1 MNKFSFFNLKP
12 VNLRLYWLN
21 RLANYILYFMKSFA
35 IAISLFFSTLAKSQS
50 GYVVDDVTNDF
61 RVNKILNHSAS
72 SSTFQQLNDK
82 LVVVDFFGT
91 WCIPCI
97 KALPKLSAL
106 QQKYKGQINIVLV
119 SDEPE
124 EKLKVFISKQKD
136 FTLPVIV
143 DEQAIFTKLFQPP
156 AYPYTVIVGKNGK
169 VLAISAQDEMNE
181 ISIEKWL
188 KEQKSEDV
196 RMLTKPNSD
205 SAVTSQINTEKRIV
219 EKSQNKLVQLSQEFM
234 YAAKTGEQT
243 PSFIS
248 SLKDLSLDEL
258 AATITTDEEKKAFW
272 INLYNAYT
280 QAALKDNPEQYKK
293 RGIFFGNEFIYIAGK
308 KFSLDD
314 IEHGILRRS
323 KIKWSL
329 GYFNKLFPNKTEKN
343 LRVDKLDYRL
353 HFALNCGAKSCPP
366 IAFYKSETID
376 QQLDLATKAYLTG
389 EAEYNLATNI
399 VKLPALMSWF
409 RRDFGGK
416 KKMIELLKKLS
427 IVPQD
432 KHPKIK
438 FKSYDWTLY
447 LENYKS

>member
-1 MNKFSFFNLKP
+1 
-12 VNLRLYWLN
+12 
-21 RLANYILYFMKSFA
+21 MKVFA
-35 IAISLFFSTLAKSQS
+35 IAISLLFSSLAMSQS
-50 GYVVDDVTNDF
+50 GYKVNDATKNF
-61 RVNKILNHSAS
+61 QVNKILNYTLS

-82 LVVVDFFGT
+82 LLVVDFFGT

-97 KALPKLSAL
+97 RALPKLSAL
-106 QQKYKGQINIVLV
+106 QEKYKMQIKIILV
-119 SDEPE
+119 SDEPA
-124 EKLKVFISKQKD
+124 EKLLAFIGKQKD
-136 FTLPVIV
+136 FALPVIV

-156 AYPYTVIVGKNGK
+156 AYPYTAIVGKNGK
-169 VLAISAQDEMNE
+169 VLAISAQEEMNE
-181 ISIEKWL
+181 ISIDKWL
-188 KEQKSEDV
+188 KEQDSNNV
-196 RMLTKPNSD
+196 MRMTKPDTD
-205 SAVTSQINTEKRIV
+205 SAVTSSINIEKNIV

-243 PSFIS
+243 TSFIA
-248 SLKDLSLDEL
+248 SLKNLSLDEL
-258 AATITTDEEKKAFW
+258 TATITTDNEKKAFW

-280 QAALKDNPEQYKK
+280 NTALKNNPDQYSK
-293 RGIFFGNEFIYIAGK
+293 RGKFFGNEFIEIAGK
-308 KFSLDD
+308 KFSLDG

-329 GYFNKLFPNKTEKN
+329 GYFNKWFPNKTEKR

-389 EAEYNLATNI
+389 EAEYDAVTNI
-399 VKLPALMSWF
+399 VKLPTLMSWF

-416 KKMIELLKKLS
+416 KKMIELLKQLS
-427 IVPQD
+427 IIPVD
-432 KHPKIK
+432 KNPKVK

-447 LENYKS
+447 LENYKL

>member
-1 MNKFSFFNLKP
+1 
-12 VNLRLYWLN
+12 
-21 RLANYILYFMKSFA
+21 MKVFT
-35 IAISLFFSTLAKSQS
+35 IALMLLFSTAVMSQS
-50 GYVVDDVTNDF
+50 GYGVGDATNDF
-61 RVNKILNHSAS
+61 PVNKILNAAVS
-72 SSTFQQLNDK
+72 SSTFNQLNNK
-82 LVVVDFFGT
+82 LLVVDFFGT

-97 KALPKLSAL
+97 RALPKLSAL
-106 QQKYKGQINIVLV
+106 QEKYKDKINIVLV

-124 EKLKVFISKQKD
+124 EKLITFIGKQND
-136 FTLPVIV
+136 FALPIIV

-156 AYPYTVIVGKNGK
+156 AYPYTAIVGKNGK
-169 VLAISAQDEMNE
+169 VLAISAQEEMNE
-181 ISIEKWL
+181 ISIDKWL
-188 KEQKSEDV
+188 KEQESDNV
-196 RMLTKPNSD
+196 MGMTKPDTD
-205 SAVTSQINTEKRIV
+205 SAVTSSINIEKNIV
-219 EKSQNKLVQLSQEFM
+219 EKFQNKLVQLSQEFM

-243 PSFIS
+243 TSFIT

-258 AATITTDEEKKAFW
+258 TATIKTDNEKNAFW

-280 QAALKDNPEQYKK
+280 NTALKNNPDQYSN
-293 RGIFFGNEFIYIAGK
+293 RGKFFGNEFIEIAGK

-329 GYFNKLFPNKTEKN
+329 GYFNKLFPGKTEKL

-366 IAFYKSETID
+366 IAFYKSENID

-389 EAEYNLATNI
+389 EAEYDAATNI
-399 VKLPALMSWF
+399 VKLPTLMSWF

-416 KKMIELLKKLS
+416 KKMIELLKQLS
-427 IVPQD
+427 IIPVD
-432 KHPKIK
+432 KNPKVK

-447 LENYKS
+447 LENYKL

>member
-1 MNKFSFFNLKP
+1 
-12 VNLRLYWLN
+12 
-21 RLANYILYFMKSFA
+21 MKVFA
-35 IAISLFFSTLAKSQS
+35 IAISLLFSSLAMSQS
-50 GYVVDDVTNDF
+50 GYKVNDAPTTF
-61 RVNKILNHSAS
+61 QVNKILSYTLS

-82 LVVVDFFGT
+82 LLVVDFFGT

-97 KALPKLSAL
+97 RALPKLSAL
-106 QQKYKGQINIVLV
+106 QEKYKGQINIILV

-124 EKLKVFISKQKD
+124 EKLLAFIGKQKD
-136 FTLPVIV
+136 FALPVIV

-156 AYPYTVIVGKNGK
+156 AYPYTAIVGKNGK
-169 VLAISAQDEMNE
+169 VLAISAQEEMNE
-181 ISIEKWL
+181 ISIDKWL
-188 KEQKSEDV
+188 KEQESNNV
-196 RMLTKPNSD
+196 MRMTKPDTD
-205 SAVTSQINTEKRIV
+205 SAVTSSINIEKNIV

-243 PSFIS
+243 TSFIA
-248 SLKDLSLDEL
+248 SLKNLSLDEL
-258 AATITTDEEKKAFW
+258 TATITTDNEKKAFW

-280 QAALKDNPEQYKK
+280 NTALKNNPDQYSK
-293 RGIFFGNEFIYIAGK
+293 RGKFFGNEFIEIAGK
-308 KFSLDD
+308 KFSLDG

-329 GYFNKLFPNKTEKN
+329 GYFNKWFPNKTEKR

-389 EAEYNLATNI
+389 EAEYDAVTNI
-399 VKLPALMSWF
+399 VKLPTLMSWF

-416 KKMIELLKKLS
+416 KKMIELLKQLS
-427 IVPQD
+427 IIPVD
-432 KHPKIK
+432 KNPKVK
-438 FKSYDWTLY
+438 FKSYDWTIY
-447 LENYKS
+447 LENYKL